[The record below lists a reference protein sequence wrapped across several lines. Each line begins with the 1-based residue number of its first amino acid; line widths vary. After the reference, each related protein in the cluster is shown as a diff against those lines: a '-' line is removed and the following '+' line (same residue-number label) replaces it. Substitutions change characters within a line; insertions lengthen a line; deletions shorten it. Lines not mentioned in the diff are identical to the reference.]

1 MGFEKL
7 GFLDGCAR
15 CRHRAD
21 HAFCNLPPEALR
33 RLDEIS
39 YAVTYP
45 QRVTLFSEDQPCRGV
60 FILCEGKAKVTASR
74 GGKPLMLRIAA
85 AGEVLGLSAA
95 MSGGNYELTAETLA
109 RSTVRFIKRD
119 DFLYLLHESS
129 DALSNVLQILS
140 LEYQQVIESL
150 RNLGLRNTATAR
162 VAQLLLNICAEETSA
177 RFLLTQEQIAQMTAT
192 TRETVTRLMVQLRK
206 AQVISIRGSSLTIRD
221 RTALERMAC

>member
-1 MGFEKL
+1 MDSEKSGL
-7 GFLDGCAR
+7 LAGCTGCAR
-15 CRHRAD
+15 RGNHS
-21 HAFCNLPPEALR
+21 FCNLPPDALT

-45 QRVTLFSEDQPCRGV
+45 QRVTLFSEDQPCKGV
-60 FILCEGKAKVTASR
+60 FILCDGKAKVTASR
-74 GGKPLMLRIAA
+74 ADKPLMLRVATT
-85 AGEVLGLSAA
+85 GEVLGLSAA
-95 MSGGNYELTAETLA
+95 MTGGSYSLTAETLS
-109 RSTVRFIKRD
+109 RSTVRFIKRE
-119 DFLYLLHESS
+119 DFLHFLHESV
-129 DALSNVLQILS
+129 DALNNALQVLS

-162 VAQLLLNICAEETSA
+162 VAQLLLNICAEEPSA

-206 AQVISIRGSSLTIRD
+206 SQVISIRGSSLTIRD

>member
-7 GFLDGCAR
+7 AFLDGCSG
-15 CRHRAD
+15 CTHRAD
-21 HAFCNLPPEALR
+21 HAFCNLPPAALKK
-33 RLDEIS
+33 LDEFS

-60 FILCEGKAKVTASR
+60 FILCDGKAKVTASR
-74 GGKPLMLRIAA
+74 AGKPLMLRIAT
-85 AGEVLGLSAA
+85 AGQVLGLSAA
-95 MSGGNYELTAETLA
+95 MSGGNYELSAETLA

-119 DFLYLLHESS
+119 DFLELLHASN
-129 DALSNVLQILS
+129 DALNNVLHILS

-206 AQVISIRGSSLTIRD
+206 AQVISIRGSSLTIRN

>member
-7 GFLDGCAR
+7 GFLNGCSG

-21 HAFCNLPPEALR
+21 HAFCNLPPEALQ

-45 QRVTLFSEDQPCRGV
+45 QRVTVFSEDQPCRGV
-60 FILCEGKAKVTASR
+60 FILCDGKAKVTASR
-74 GGKPLMLRIAA
+74 AGKPLMLRIAT

-95 MSGGNYELTAETLA
+95 ISGGTYELTAETLA
-109 RSTVRFIKRD
+109 SSTVRFIKRD
-119 DFLYLLHESS
+119 DFLQLLREST
-129 DALSNVLQILS
+129 DAASNVLQGLS

-206 AQVISIRGSSLTIRD
+206 AQVITIRGSSLTIRD